1 MSGILLLGLGL
12 FLFFLGLFQTLTSR
26 KFLGFLIGIELILNA
41 ANLNLAG
48 FIQIQPGR
56 EDLGPYL
63 LMILAFAA
71 IELVAGF
78 SILIWIGEKELK
90 EDFRLLS

>member
-1 MSGILLLGLGL
+1 MSGILLLGLGI

-41 ANLNLAG
+41 ANINLAG
-48 FIQIQPGR
+48 FIQIQPYR
-56 EDLGPYL
+56 NDLGAYL

-78 SILIWIGEKELK
+78 AILIWIGNKELT

>member
-1 MSGILLLGLGL
+1 MNGILLLGLGL
-12 FLFFLGLFQTLTSR
+12 FLFFLGLFQSLTSR

-48 FIQIQPGR
+48 FIQIQPDR
-56 EDLGPYL
+56 SDLSAYL
-63 LMILAFAA
+63 IMILAFAA

-78 SILIWIGEKELK
+78 SLLIWIGNKELTD
-90 EDFRLLS
+90 DFKLIS